1 MPARYRT
8 MLGLPQMSLA
18 VMKPTVAAM
27 LGGMQ
32 FILGPQSPSMRNA
45 AQRVSSL

>member
-8 MLGLPQMSLA
+8 LLGLPQMSLSI
-18 VMKPTVAAM
+18 MKPTVAAM

-32 FILGPQSPSMRNA
+32 VILGPQSPSLRNA
-45 AQRVSSL
+45 HQRMSTL